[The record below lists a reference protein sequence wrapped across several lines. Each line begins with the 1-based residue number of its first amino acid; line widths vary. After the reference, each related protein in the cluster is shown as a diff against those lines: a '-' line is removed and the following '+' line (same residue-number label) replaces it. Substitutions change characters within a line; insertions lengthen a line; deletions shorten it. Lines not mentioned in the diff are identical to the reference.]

1 MQFLWNIHHI
11 QNHVNQ
17 FFSWILITS
26 RYLPIFSILPK
37 TSNFHLEEI
46 YIYIYIVTNYISHCI
61 RTKTQQFSTIREKS
75 KLSKD
80 WTRKSW
86 IKTDCLFFRLD
97 PREEKKSF
105 IVAKDF
111 KQWPI
116 QYIYTHIVNCASAVL
131 FFFLPLCFLS
141 SPHLTMPSNES
152 PPFNIRNN
160 GFLVSPEENEFFTL
174 SSR

>member
-26 RYLPIFSILPK
+26 RYLPIFFIFPK

-46 YIYIYIVTNYISHCI
+46 YIYIYRDQLHLPLYPH
-61 RTKTQQFSTIREKS
+61 KDSTILDNSWKIKAFQRLDEEIVDKNWLPLFSVGSTRREKEFHCCEGFQTMA
-75 KLSKD
+75 D
-80 WTRKSW
+80 T
-86 IKTDCLFFRLD
+86 I
-97 PREEKKSF
+97 
-105 IVAKDF
+105 
-111 KQWPI
+111 
-116 QYIYTHIVNCASAVL
+116 YIYTHIVNCASAVL